1 MRKNRVKR
9 EILSRCM
16 RSYEKNIRTTSKI
29 PCVACAG
36 EEVDQSDQLGLIVP
50 VKPTYGDLEPVLW

>member
-50 VKPTYGDLEPVLW
+50 V